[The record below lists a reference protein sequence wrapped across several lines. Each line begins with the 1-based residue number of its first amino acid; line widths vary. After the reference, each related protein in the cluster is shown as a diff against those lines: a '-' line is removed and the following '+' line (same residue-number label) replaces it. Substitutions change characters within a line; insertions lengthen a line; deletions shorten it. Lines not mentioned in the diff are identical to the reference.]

1 MSDTPTLLR
10 DLIDIPERVQT
21 NDFVLKLSDG
31 VTEAG
36 AAATIATYVVT
47 PQLAKAF
54 DHALGFI
61 QGAVE
66 GRHSAASYLHGS
78 FGSGSRPCHFGTRRH
93 RQSPRPLAVWQEV
106 PDDVVSH
113 AVGA

>member
-1 MSDTPTLLR
+1 MSAAPTLLR

-36 AAATIATYVVT
+36 AAATISGYVVT

-54 DHALGFI
+54 DQALGFI
-61 QGAVE
+61 QGSVE
-66 GRHSAASYLHGS
+66 GSAAPPVICTVRSAPAKAIS
-78 FGSGSRPCHFGTRRH
+78 WRS
-93 RQSPRPLAVWQEV
+93 
-106 PDDVVSH
+106 
-113 AVGA
+113 